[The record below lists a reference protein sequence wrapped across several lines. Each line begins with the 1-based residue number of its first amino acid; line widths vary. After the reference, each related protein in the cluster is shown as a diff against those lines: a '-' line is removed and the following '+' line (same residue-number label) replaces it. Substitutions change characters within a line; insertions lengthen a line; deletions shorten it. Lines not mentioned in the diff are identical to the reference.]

1 MCWIVLICPAGF
13 FTSSVI
19 FYTLNK
25 LFPVVGRG
33 EYDEVDTY
41 GTFTRK
47 EVARLGIV
55 PADQVLEAEDGSDGV
70 LRETVK
76 AGEK

>member
-1 MCWIVLICPAGF
+1 M
-13 FTSSVI
+13 I

-25 LFPVVGRG
+25 LFPVIGMG

-41 GTFTRK
+41 GTFTQAEAAK
-47 EVARLGIV
+47 LGIV

-70 LRETVK
+70 IRETIEK
-76 AGEK
+76 GEK